1 MEPDVSAGA
10 NAAAPTPRSP
20 LGLIVAALIVA
31 LVLTF
36 LPAYRIFFGVSLGIG
51 AMVSGGLYLWHKYRP
66 LKEEDVHPKRP
77 LGLD

>member
-1 MEPDVSAGA
+1 METDSPRGKNS
-10 NAAAPTPRSP
+10 AAPTPRSP
-20 LGLIVAALIVA
+20 VGLIVAALIVT
-31 LVLTF
+31 LVLIF

-51 AMVSGGLYLWHKYRP
+51 ALVSSGLYLWHKYRP